1 MVKFSCFSTPPV
13 SRSKKV
19 AQRSIGTL
27 QTDYQSAIQDQSI
40 KFVKDSVKS
49 NHLIDNYNSSYN
61 PVKRS
66 TSTYSM
72 RGCWRSDSPNVNI
85 PEDNQEIPQTVLIHK
100 SHSLGS
106 IMEKGS
112 DYSGDDI
119 TEDEDIDHGFSYG
132 LLNGW
137 KLKEVPELSD
147 NANSTEVFHHEND
160 RKDYQNQKEND
171 LMKSFDVLTD
181 PMHHETLFTIEVLK
195 QPDRGWHADIAEKAV
210 DDVAD
215 FGCASEHIPTLS
227 RSFSVANL
235 RVNKTEYGKND
246 SRHRSIFRRSRSFSD
261 LNNLNIL
268 ETEHRSGEKYFDSG
282 VTVEKNVIISRSNL
296 PLHHGVNG
304 KVPWYDD
311 TEVGGLGLVRRKIIK
326 FHDSDGKCL
335 KLKLDMDNKAA
346 CNSKGNFN
354 FADALRKSE
363 ASNAKITREFQQ
375 ESSHD
380 NWDQLTPQ
388 EFSMRR
394 IENWISQI
402 DIHGDLIVEEQ
413 GASSTTVSKEEPQ
426 ILAAVDPP
434 KSDTRSNL
442 AMEVA
447 YNYISSMTSSSSSAQ
462 MANLGLVAVPVL
474 SPFISLRVL
483 NLSGNAL
490 VQITPGCLPKFLHML
505 NLSKNNISTIEGLR
519 DLSRLRVLDL
529 NYNRIARIGH
539 DESKTPKFLE
549 EEVVVVYGF
558 QVILSSN
565 YINGDYGKGSML
577 EVKIV
582 ESLASCSSLK
592 ELYLAG
598 NKISEVEG
606 LHRLLKLSTL
616 DLRFNKISTSKGL
629 GQLAAN
635 YDSLQAINL
644 EGNPAQKNV
653 GDEQLKKFLLGLLP
667 NLVYYNKQAIRM
679 GSKEVSDRA
688 ARAVASPQFD
698 RGLRVEHKHSQRGSH
713 GSDLN
718 LLASNQGQQILAT
731 PPPSRK
737 PSKERHVRLQL
748 PPASSKPTKL
758 RSNTGKKPLG
768 VNTNDAMK
776 RS

>member
-1 MVKFSCFSTPPV
+1 MVRFSCFSTPPV

-27 QTDYQSAIQDQSI
+27 QTDYQSAIQDESI

-49 NHLIDNYNSSYN
+49 NPLIDNYNSSYN
-61 PVKRS
+61 SVERS
-66 TSTYSM
+66 TSTYSLQ
-72 RGCWRSDSPNVNI
+72 GCWRSDSLNVNI
-85 PEDNQEIPQTVLIHK
+85 PEDNHEIPQTVLIRK
-100 SHSLGS
+100 SHSLRS
-106 IMEKGS
+106 IMEEGS

-119 TEDEDIDHGFSYG
+119 TEDDDIDHGFSYG

-181 PMHHETLFTIEVLK
+181 PMHHETLFSIEVLK
-195 QPDRGWHADIAEKAV
+195 QPDTDWHADIAEKAV

-215 FGCASEHIPTLS
+215 FGCSSEHIPTLS

-268 ETEHRSGEKYFDSG
+268 ETEHKSGEKYFDSG
-282 VTVEKNVIISRSNL
+282 DTVEKNVISYHSNL
-296 PLHHGVNG
+296 PLHDDVTG

-311 TEVGGLGLVRRKIIK
+311 KEVGGLSLVRRKIIK
-326 FHDSDGKCL
+326 FNDSDGKCL

-346 CNSKGNFN
+346 CNSKGNFS

-363 ASNAKITREFQQ
+363 ASNANITREFQQ

-388 EFSMRR
+388 EFSIRR
-394 IENWISQI
+394 VENWISQI
-402 DIHGDLIVEEQ
+402 DIHCDLIVEEQ
-413 GASSTTVSKEEPQ
+413 EASSTTVSKEEPQ

-434 KSDTRSNL
+434 KSETRSNL

-474 SPFISLRVL
+474 SSFISLRVL

-490 VQITPGCLPKFLHML
+490 VQITPGCLPKGLHML

-539 DESKTPKFLE
+539 
-549 EEVVVVYGF
+549 G
-558 QVILSSN
+558 
-565 YINGDYGKGSML
+565 
-577 EVKIV
+577 
-582 ESLASCSSLK
+582 LASCSSLK

-667 NLVYYNKQAIRM
+667 NLVYYSKQAIRM
-679 GSKEVSDRA
+679 GSKEVSDSA
-688 ARAVASPQFD
+688 APAVASPQFD
-698 RGLRVEHKHSQRGSH
+698 RGLRVEHKNSQRGSR

-718 LLASNQGQQILAT
+718 LLASNNGQQILAT

-748 PPASSKPTKL
+748 PPASLNQPSCVRILAKNHLVSTL
-758 RSNTGKKPLG
+758 MML
-768 VNTNDAMK
+768 
-776 RS
+776 

>member
-1 MVKFSCFSTPPV
+1 MVRFSCFSIPPV
-13 SRSKKV
+13 SRSK
-19 AQRSIGTL
+19 
-27 QTDYQSAIQDQSI
+27 TDYRSAIQDQSI

-49 NHLIDNYNSSYN
+49 NPLIDNYNSSYN
-61 PVKRS
+61 SVKRS
-66 TSTYSM
+66 TSTYSLQ
-72 RGCWRSDSPNVNI
+72 GCWRSDSLNVNI
-85 PEDNQEIPQTVLIHK
+85 PEDNQKIPQTVLIHK
-100 SHSLGS
+100 RHSLGS

-119 TEDEDIDHGFSYG
+119 TEDDDIDHGFSYG

-137 KLKEVPELSD
+137 KLKEVPESSD

-160 RKDYQNQKEND
+160 RKDYQNKKEND

-181 PMHHETLFTIEVLK
+181 PMHHETLFSIEVLK

-215 FGCASEHIPTLS
+215 FGCSSEHIPTLS

-235 RVNKTEYGKND
+235 RVNKTEYSKTD

-268 ETEHRSGEKYFDSG
+268 ETEHQSGEKYFDSG
-282 VTVEKNVIISRSNL
+282 VTIEKNVISSRSNL
-296 PLHHGVNG
+296 PLHPDVNG

-346 CNSKGNFN
+346 CNSK
-354 FADALRKSE
+354 DALRKSE
-363 ASNAKITREFQQ
+363 ASNAKVTREFQQ

-380 NWDQLTPQ
+380 NGDQLTPQ

-394 IENWISQI
+394 VENWISQI

-462 MANLGLVAVPVL
+462 MTNLGLVAVPVL

-490 VQITPGCLPKFLHML
+490 VQITPGCLPKGLHML

-539 DESKTPKFLE
+539 
-549 EEVVVVYGF
+549 G
-558 QVILSSN
+558 
-565 YINGDYGKGSML
+565 
-577 EVKIV
+577 
-582 ESLASCSSLK
+582 LASCSSLK

-644 EGNPAQKNV
+644 EGNPAQQNV

-679 GSKEVSDRA
+679 ASKEVSDLD
-688 ARAVASPQFD
+688 ARAVASPD
-698 RGLRVEHKHSQRGSH
+698 RGLRVEHKHSQRGSN

-718 LLASNQGQQILAT
+718 LKILAT
-731 PPPSRK
+731 PAPSRK
-737 PSKERHVRLQL
+737 PSKERRHVRLQL

-758 RSNTGKKPLG
+758 RSDTRKKPLG
-768 VNTNDAMK
+768 ISTNDAMK
-776 RS
+776 RSRSTDALRGFFKL